1 MHFLSEYGLFLAKA
15 ITLVIAILVA
25 AGGIF
30 WIASQTKKKEKAGKL
45 TIQNMN
51 DKYKGYEEI
60 INHTTQTKFEK
71 KLYQKAQKKARSQ
84 SNHKNSRDRLFL
96 LDFQG
101 DIKAS
106 SVNAL
111 REEITA
117 IILSKKPGDEVLLC
131 VDSPGGLVNAYGLA
145 AAQIQRLKDEKIK
158 LTISVDKMAASGGY
172 MMACVADHIIAAPF
186 AIVGSIGVIAQLPNF
201 HQWLKKKDIQF
212 EQIYAGQFKRTLTLF
227 GENTPE
233 GRQKLQEE
241 INDAHELFK
250 TFIERYRPK
259 VNINQVA
266 TGEHWFATQALELN
280 LLDEIM
286 TSDNFLLA
294 ARTTHDIYQVKYEQ
308 RKTFTQRIGATANM
322 LINKLWRMQQAGY

>member
-1 MHFLSEYGLFLAKA
+1 MHFLSEFGLFLAKA
-15 ITLVIAILVA
+15 ITLVIAILVI

-30 WIASQTKKKEKAGKL
+30 WIASKTRKKEKAGKL

-51 DKYKGYEEI
+51 DKYKDYEETV
-60 INHTTQTKFEK
+60 NHITQTKFEK
-71 KLYQKAQKKARSQ
+71 KLYKKAQKKAHSQ
-84 SNHKNSRDRLFL
+84 SDHKTSRNRLFVV
-96 LDFQG
+96 DFQG

-117 IILSKKPGDEVLLC
+117 IILSKKPDDEVLLC
-131 VDSPGGLVNAYGLA
+131 VDSPGGMVNAYGLA

-172 MMACVADHIIAAPF
+172 MMACVADRIIAAPF

-250 TFIERYRPK
+250 AFIEKYRPN

-266 TGEHWFATQALELN
+266 TGEHWFATQALALN

-286 TSDNFLLA
+286 TSDSFLLA
-294 ARTTHDIYQVKYEQ
+294 AKATHDIYQVKYELK
-308 RKTFTQRIGATANM
+308 KTFAQRISATANM
-322 LINKLWRMQQAGY
+322 LVNKFWRMQQASY

>member
-1 MHFLSEYGLFLAKA
+1 MHFLSEFGLFLAKA
-15 ITLVIAILVA
+15 ITLVIAILVI

-30 WIASQTKKKEKAGKL
+30 WIASKTRKKEKAGKL

-51 DKYKGYEEI
+51 DKYKDYEETV
-60 INHTTQTKFEK
+60 NHTTQTKFEK
-71 KLYQKAQKKARSQ
+71 KLYKKAQKKARSQ
-84 SNHKNSRDRLFL
+84 SNHKNSRNRIFL
-96 LDFQG
+96 VDFQG

-106 SVNAL
+106 SVNSL

-131 VDSPGGLVNAYGLA
+131 VDSPGGMVNAYGLA

-250 TFIERYRPK
+250 DFIEKYRPK
-259 VNINQVA
+259 ININQVA

-294 ARTTHDIYQVKYEQ
+294 AKATHDIYQVKYEQ
-308 RKTFTQRIGATANM
+308 RKTFAQRISATANI
-322 LINKLWRMQQAGY
+322 LINKFWRLQQASY